1 LSLKCNSGGAIAN
14 PKTLILSYPLLR
26 GWGSKIYA
34 EGLFKHPLRG
44 KLLGFNVKGNSSPLQ
59 KLYLLGDK
67 ELQLTITFV
76 PEMLNVEAPPIFQG
90 E

>member
-1 LSLKCNSGGAIAN
+1 MFEKGQIEPQVQLRRAIAN

-44 KLLGFNVKGNSSPLQ
+44 CV
-59 KLYLLGDK
+59 
-67 ELQLTITFV
+67 
-76 PEMLNVEAPPIFQG
+76 PIFSTRKTEKAIGYPDRVLFPQ
-90 E
+90 EAN